1 MLSAMIAVVGR
12 PNVGKSS
19 LVNALV
25 GSKVSIVSHKP
36 QTTRHQIQGVVHD
49 PRGQLVFVDTPGIHG
64 DGKRALNR
72 VMNEAAYAALE
83 EIDVVL
89 FVVDANRWTDD
100 DQQVLMRLK
109 ALSTP
114 VGLVVNKIDR
124 MADKTRLLPTIER
137 LQALHPFAF
146 IVPVSALRRVQL
158 DALKDE
164 LFAHA
169 SEGPAFYPEDMTVGH
184 DHRFALAELIRE
196 KVVRNLHQ
204 EMPYA
209 TAVGIER
216 WEIEG
221 RLDRVSAVI
230 WVEREGQKGIVIGDK
245 GQQLRKI
252 GETARKEW
260 ERSTG
265 RKLFLELWC
274 KVKENWSDDLR
285 ALGQF
290 GLRPGGE

>member
-19 LVNALV
+19 RVNALV
-25 GSKVSIVSHKP
+25 GRKVSIVSHKP

-72 VMNEAAYAALE
+72 VMNDAAFSALE
-83 EIDVVL
+83 DVDVVL
-89 FVVDANRWTDD
+89 FVVDANRWTDE
-100 DQQVLMRLK
+100 DQQVLNRLK
-109 ALSTP
+109 GLSTP
-114 VGLVVNKIDR
+114 VGLVMNMIDR
-124 MADKTRLLPTIER
+124 MDDKTRLLPTLQR
-137 LQALHPFAF
+137 LQGLHGFAF
-146 IVPVSALRRVQL
+146 IVPISALRRVQL
-158 DALKDE
+158 EALTEE
-164 LFAHA
+164 LFNRA
-169 SEGPAFYPEDMTVGH
+169 SEGPAFYPEDMAVGH
-184 DHRFALAELIRE
+184 DQRFALAELIRE

-209 TAVGIER
+209 TAVGIEQ
-216 WEIEG
+216 WEVEG
-221 RLDRVSAVI
+221 RLDRVHAII

-252 GETARKEW
+252 GEAARKEW
-260 ERSTG
+260 ERGSD
-265 RKLFLELWC
+265 RKLFLQLWC